1 MNLKKG
7 QNALSSLFLG
17 QKMKT
22 SSAQWMYQGNKWHI
36 FCLISNTCIEIK
48 EKYIMNIK
56 RRKMYCL
63 INLF

>member
-22 SSAQWMYQGNKWHI
+22 SSTQWMYQGKHMYRNK
-36 FCLISNTCIEIK
+36 
-48 EKYIMNIK
+48 
-56 RRKMYCL
+56 RKIYKGT
-63 INLF
+63 NGTFFV